1 MCTGFTIQT
10 LNNQVLLGRTMDY
23 DYPLDGSP
31 AVTPRNYRWDLA
43 ITTGETRWLY
53 WHRNRYGRFYLW

>member
-23 DYPLDGSP
+23 DYP
-31 AVTPRNYRWDLA
+31 
-43 ITTGETRWLY
+43 
-53 WHRNRYGRFYLW
+53 